1 MNFLYDI
8 EHGLQDTIDWWINSA
23 TDRRD
28 CITQVYEI
36 QLNNAMQRPLRRSRS
51 FKVTDFGTNRKLI
64 YDFILVINTILPPL
78 LHRFQ
83 VMADYWS
90 NFR

>member
-1 MNFLYDI
+1 MCRRIFNNLYVMGPKSYRI
-8 EHGLQDTIDWWINSA
+8 
-23 TDRRD
+23 RR
-28 CITQVYEI
+28 
-36 QLNNAMQRPLRRSRS
+36 NNANYTALRRSRS
-51 FKVTDFGTNRKLI
+51 LKVTDFGTNRKPICNFL
-64 YDFILVINTILPPL
+64 LVINSNLPPI

>member
-1 MNFLYDI
+1 MLECRFTKDSEIMQSNGHYAVQGHLRSLILVPIESSYD
-8 EHGLQDTIDWWINSA
+8 L
-23 TDRRD
+23 
-28 CITQVYEI
+28 
-36 QLNNAMQRPLRRSRS
+36 L
-51 FKVTDFGTNRKLI
+51 
-64 YDFILVINTILPPL
+64 LVINTNLPPI